1 MPVDKQEKTVDIDTS
16 GPGADIEIAEE
27 KVTLVEQEE
36 TNAKTDSK
44 DDNKSDDTLEKSD
57 KQPDVQDSEQKTEEK
72 VEEKVEEKKE
82 TSDEKQEGEL
92 KEYSEGVQKRIA
104 KLTKKW
110 REAERQK
117 DAAIDYAR
125 GVQTEHSRL
134 KTRMHN
140 LEPSYVDAMK
150 NKVISGLEAAQ
161 GKLAAA
167 REAGDIKTE
176 VEVQKEIAK
185 LGVEESRV
193 NSLRSS
199 YERQAKEKVVQT
211 PTLDQAIQTPPPADP
226 KAEAWADKNEWFGK
240 DSAMTYTA
248 FDLHKKL
255 VDEEGFD
262 PHSDEYY
269 SEIDKRIKLD
279 FPHKFARKELSEG
292 TTKPTQTVAS
302 ATRSVKPGRTTV
314 RLTSSQ
320 VAIAKKLGVPLEEYA
335 KQLKITKEV

>member
-1 MPVDKQEKTVDIDTS
+1 MPVDKEEKTVDIDTS

-27 KVTLVEQEE
+27 KVTPVEQEE

-44 DDNKSDDTLEKSD
+44 DDNQSADTLEKSD
-57 KQPDVQDSEQKTEEK
+57 VKSDVQDSEQKTE
-72 VEEKVEEKKE
+72 VPAEEKVEEKK
-82 TSDEKQEGEL
+82 DEL

-117 DAAIDYAR
+117 EAAIEYAK
-125 GVQTEHSRL
+125 GVQTEHSKL
-134 KTRMHN
+134 KTRVSN

-150 NKVISGLEAAQ
+150 NKVTSGLEAAQ
-161 GKLAAA
+161 AKLAAA

-185 LGVEESRV
+185 LGVEEARV
-193 NSLRSS
+193 NSLKSS
-199 YERQAKEKVVQT
+199 YERQAKAKAVPT
-211 PTLDQAIQTPPPADP
+211 PTLDQAIQTPPADP
-226 KAEAWADKNEWFGK
+226 KAEAWADRNEWFGK

-255 VDEEGFD
+255 TEEEGFD
-262 PHSDEYY
+262 PNSEEYY
-269 SEIDKRIKLD
+269 AEIDKRMKLD
-279 FPHKFARKELSEG
+279 FPHKFGKTETKEPI
-292 TTKPTQTVAS
+292 KPTQTVAS

-335 KQLKITKEV
+335 KQLKITKEA